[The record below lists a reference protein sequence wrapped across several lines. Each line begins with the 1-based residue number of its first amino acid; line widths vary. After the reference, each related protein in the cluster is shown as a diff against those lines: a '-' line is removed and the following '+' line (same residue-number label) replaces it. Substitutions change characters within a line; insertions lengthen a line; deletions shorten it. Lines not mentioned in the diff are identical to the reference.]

1 MVNIMNLFDRI
12 LNEQI
17 VNVLF
22 VRQLVIKLVSL
33 VYSIT
38 IMICVLIDTRLCVHV
53 VLMSISISFL
63 FFFSFMANLF
73 NKKKQLLCKNAFALY
88 DIDDRTI
95 TLIRQV
101 KLVA

>member
-12 LNEQI
+12 SNEQI

-63 FFFSFMANLF
+63 IFSLSWPIYLI
-73 NKKKQLLCKNAFALY
+73 KKNNSY
-88 DIDDRTI
+88 
-95 TLIRQV
+95 V
-101 KLVA
+101 KMHLPCMISMIER